1 MSSVE
6 RQCPMSAEAKDFGI
20 WTLVAGLVFALAL
33 ISLTAC
39 KPNLIQT
46 TKQITVAAAADLGP
60 AFDEIG
66 RAFEA
71 ESRTKVIFSFGSTG
85 MLTQQI
91 ENGAPMDVFAAAD
104 VSYIDQLERK
114 GFIVSGTRAIYA
126 LGRIT
131 IWTRKTAALKPQQLA
146 ELTRPEVKRI
156 AIANPGHAPY
166 GLAARQALEAAGV
179 WDEVK
184 PKLIYGDN
192 IRQALQFAQTGNVD
206 VAIVALSLSLPS
218 DGYWVLIPAE
228 LHKPL
233 NQGLGVVKGT
243 AHESDARNFASF
255 VNSAAGRKIMQ
266 KYGFTLPGDEPV
278 PQASAQASP

>member
-1 MSSVE
+1 
-6 RQCPMSAEAKDFGI
+6 MSAEAKDFGI
-20 WTLVAGLVFALAL
+20 WTLVVGLVFALAL

-39 KPNLIQT
+39 KPNLIQPP
-46 TKQITVAAAADLGP
+46 KQITVAAAADLGP
-60 AFDEIG
+60 AFEEIG

-104 VSYIDQLERK
+104 VSYIDELERK
-114 GFIVSGTRAIYA
+114 GFIVPGTRAIYA

-131 IWTRKTAALKPQQLA
+131 IWTRKTGPLRPQQLA

-156 AIANPGHAPY
+156 AIANPDHAPY

-233 NQGLGVVKGT
+233 NQGLGVVKGS

-255 VNSAAGRKIMQ
+255 VTSAAGRKIMQ
-266 KYGFTLPGDEPV
+266 KYGFTLPE
-278 PQASAQASP
+278 